1 MKSSTSLILL
11 RPVSYRQLDEHWK
24 TLTACLHKV
33 YFVIVEE
40 TKPLQLA
47 AGFKFES
54 KFEPLQIHDSSL
66 LLFQKAVTSFE
77 CKIKLLSSWIGAAL

>member
-1 MKSSTSLILL
+1 MSIGKHSL
-11 RPVSYRQLDEHWK
+11 PVSTKFIL
-24 TLTACLHKV
+24 
-33 YFVIVEE
+33 E